1 MGKEATGTGCALF
14 LGRTFR
20 VAMPPQPGCGGWWA
34 AGFWGEPVARPMLIP
49 VCMSRAPKARLASA
63 AKKPLMILCAA
74 LALVFTVTAGA
85 GDAEAR
91 GWRRHHHRGWL
102 GFGGGFRAWFFAPPI
117 WFHYH
122 RYETPPPPPV
132 YAPPPPPA
140 YAYPYAPP
148 PAYTPPPPPAY
159 APPPPP
165 QVYAIPQ
172 RDRPHIGLMVA
183 GLVEAPQTG
192 QLPMGGVAAGLQFRT
207 GSHTL
212 LSLELQS
219 LGAHRLS
226 DDARRTD
233 LAGIVSGRFFLWNAG
248 IAPYLELGG
257 GLGRASL
264 STRTLPDIEAAQ
276 MLGRFGVGLE
286 LRLGEHLVL
295 DGQIAQTHKL
305 MFDDAVE
312 EVDAHERAT
321 QFRGGVTLR
330 F

>member
-1 MGKEATGTGCALF
+1 
-14 LGRTFR
+14 
-20 VAMPPQPGCGGWWA
+20 
-34 AGFWGEPVARPMLIP
+34 MLMRM
-49 VCMSRAPKARLASA
+49 CMERAPKARFASA
-63 AKKPLMILCAA
+63 AKKPLMILCAV
-74 LALVFTVTAGA
+74 LALVFTVTAAA

-91 GWRRHHHRGWL
+91 GWRHHHRGWF
-102 GFGGGFRAWFFAPPI
+102 GFGGGFRAWFLAPPI

-132 YAPPPPPA
+132 YTPPPPPVYTPPPPA
-140 YAYPYAPP
+140 YAYPYSPP
-148 PAYTPPPPPAY
+148 PAYTPPPPPPV
-159 APPPPP
+159 AP
-165 QVYAIPQ
+165 VYAVPQ

-183 GLVEAPQTG
+183 GLMEAPQTG

-207 GSHTL
+207 GSHSL

-219 LGAHRLS
+219 LGAHRLV
-226 DDARRTD
+226 DDARRSD
-233 LAGIVSGRFFLWNAG
+233 LAGVVSGRFFLWNAG

-264 STRTLPDIEAAQ
+264 RTTTLPNIEAAQ

-286 LRLGEHLVL
+286 LRLGDHLVL

-312 EVDAHERAT
+312 EIDAHERAT